1 MAPII
6 ISTHLVDAL
15 VLAEVVAVLLE
26 ADGDAEMLMVRGHRQ
41 LDRRAALAEEGCV
54 DDLEEQH
61 ALLRGAG
68 SPQPAR
74 SVSTTAAAFPRACL
88 M

>member
-1 MAPII
+1 MAPVI

-26 ADGDAEMLMVRGHRQ
+26 ADGDAEMLEARGHRQ
-41 LDRRAALAEEGCV
+41 LDRRAALAEEGRV

-68 SPQPAR
+68 SPPLAR
-74 SVSTTAAAFPRACL
+74 SVSTAAAALPRACL